1 MINLKN
7 KNCSL
12 VFFLYLF
19 LFFKET
25 FAIHHHPRLPINFL
39 ENSIFFGKKRVIIL
53 NTTKNEILNLR
64 KEIDDKICE
73 IENRKIEFLYKKQN
87 EYFFLKNDKREDS
100 ITYTLPYKISI
111 IGLDGFLKFSNSE
124 IESIEKYFAFID
136 QMPLRKKEKKF
147 DELCN

>member
-1 MINLKN
+1 MLIGIFSL
-7 KNCSL
+7 L
-12 VFFLYLF
+12 VFFQRN
-19 LFFKET
+19 
-25 FAIHHHPRLPINFL
+25 FAHHHPRLPINFL

-124 IESIEKYFAFID
+124 IESIDKYFAFID
-136 QMPLRKKEKKF
+136 QMPLRKKEKQF
-147 DELCN
+147 NELCN

>member
-1 MINLKN
+1 MQKLKVEQLNIENWKLKN
-7 KNCSL
+7 WES
-12 VFFLYLF
+12 
-19 LFFKET
+19 
-25 FAIHHHPRLPINFL
+25 
-39 ENSIFFGKKRVIIL
+39 ENL
-53 NTTKNEILNLR
+53 
-64 KEIDDKICE
+64 KICE

-136 QMPLRKKEKKF
+136 QMPLRKKEKQF